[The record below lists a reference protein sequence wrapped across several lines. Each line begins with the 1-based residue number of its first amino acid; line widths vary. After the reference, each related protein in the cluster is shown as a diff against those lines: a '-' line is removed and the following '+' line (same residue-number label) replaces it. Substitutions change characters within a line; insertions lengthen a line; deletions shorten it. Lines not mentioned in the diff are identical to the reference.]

1 MLASL
6 ALFSSPIKASG
17 RVHVTTE
24 RGGTGFLLA
33 KTDRKLAT
41 SMLTAALPHFSSKN
55 TMCKVLVGEFSIWT
69 QPS

>member
-41 SMLTAALPHFSSKN
+41 SMLTAALPHFSPKN
-55 TMCKVLVGEFSIWT
+55 MCKVQVGEFSIWT